1 MLKITVV
8 AVGKLKEK
16 FWVAACDEYLKR
28 LRPYAKVT
36 VAEIPDVDPARAGG
50 VETAL
55 EREGA
60 GILAAVPE
68 GAHVILMAI
77 EGKQR
82 SSVDFSRHLD
92 DLALRG
98 ASELAFVIGGSD
110 GVSDA
115 VRARADETFSF
126 GPITLPHNLARVV
139 LLEQLYRAF
148 KISTASPITS
158 NRKRAES
165 HRSRRLSARVKRL
178 SPTIYF
184 FTISMVTSAGAGSSA
199 VQWGQRV

>member
-1 MLKITVV
+1 MKITIV

-16 FWVAACDEYLKR
+16 FWAAACDEYLKR
-28 LRPYAKVT
+28 LRPYARVS
-36 VAEIPDVDPARAGG
+36 VVEISDVDPARAGG
-50 VETAL
+50 VDAAR

-68 GAHVILMAI
+68 GARVILMAI

-82 SSVDFSRHLD
+82 SSEGFSCHMD
-92 DLALRG
+92 ELALRG
-98 ASELAFVIGGSD
+98 ESELVFVIGGSD

-139 LLEQLYRAF
+139 LLEQIYRAF
-148 KISTASPITS
+148 KISRGEPYH
-158 NRKRAES
+158 K
-165 HRSRRLSARVKRL
+165 
-178 SPTIYF
+178 
-184 FTISMVTSAGAGSSA
+184 
-199 VQWGQRV
+199 

>member
-60 GILAAVPE
+60 GI
-68 GAHVILMAI
+68 
-77 EGKQR
+77 EGKQC

-139 LLEQLYRAF
+139 LREQLYRAV
-148 KISTASPITS
+148 KISRGEPYH
-158 NRKRAES
+158 K
-165 HRSRRLSARVKRL
+165 
-178 SPTIYF
+178 
-184 FTISMVTSAGAGSSA
+184 
-199 VQWGQRV
+199 

>member
-1 MLKITVV
+1 MIRVTIV

-16 FWVAACDEYLKR
+16 FWTAACDEYLKR

-50 VETAL
+50 VEAAR
-55 EREGA
+55 EREGE
-60 GILAAVPE
+60 GILATVPE
-68 GAHVILMAI
+68 SARAILMAI

-82 SSVDFSRHLD
+82 SSVDFSQHLD

-98 ASELAFVIGGSD
+98 ESDLAFIIGGSD

-139 LLEQLYRAF
+139 LLEQIYRAF
-148 KISTASPITS
+148 KISRGEPYH
-158 NRKRAES
+158 K
-165 HRSRRLSARVKRL
+165 
-178 SPTIYF
+178 
-184 FTISMVTSAGAGSSA
+184 
-199 VQWGQRV
+199 

>member
-36 VAEIPDVDPARAGG
+36 VAEIPDVDPARAG

-68 GAHVILMAI
+68 GARVILMAI

-148 KISTASPITS
+148 KISRGEPYH
-158 NRKRAES
+158 K
-165 HRSRRLSARVKRL
+165 
-178 SPTIYF
+178 
-184 FTISMVTSAGAGSSA
+184 
-199 VQWGQRV
+199 

>member
-28 LRPYAKVT
+28 LRPYAKVC
-36 VAEIPDVDPARAGG
+36 VVEISDVDPARAGG
-50 VETAL
+50 VDAAR

-68 GAHVILMAI
+68 GAWVILMAI

-82 SSVDFSRHLD
+82 TSEDFSRHVD
-92 DLALRG
+92 ELALRG
-98 ASELAFVIGGSD
+98 ESELVFVIGGSD

-139 LLEQLYRAF
+139 LLEQIYRAF
-148 KISTASPITS
+148 KISRGEPYH
-158 NRKRAES
+158 K
-165 HRSRRLSARVKRL
+165 
-178 SPTIYF
+178 
-184 FTISMVTSAGAGSSA
+184 
-199 VQWGQRV
+199 

>member
-16 FWVAACDEYLKR
+16 FWAAACDEYLKR
-28 LRPYAKVT
+28 LRPYAKVAVT
-36 VAEIPDVDPARAGG
+36 EIPDVDPARAGG
-50 VETAL
+50 VEAAR

-68 GAHVILMAI
+68 CAHVILMAI

-148 KISTASPITS
+148 KISRGEPYH
-158 NRKRAES
+158 K
-165 HRSRRLSARVKRL
+165 
-178 SPTIYF
+178 
-184 FTISMVTSAGAGSSA
+184 
-199 VQWGQRV
+199 